1 MLPDTRRRYAV
12 ILALVTG
19 FCLVFNLVEQDDS
32 LVRRRAEAL
41 PITVIPTSNDAK
53 TVQEKR
59 PVMHTFYDPSGTGYC
74 CGMLEVR
81 NIAQP
86 YHRNASIIIYH
97 FLFIHHTFSFTR
109 MVIKDYFAHGKIHGK
124 IRDGTQSS

>member
-19 FCLVFNLVEQDDS
+19 FCLVFNLLEDDS
-32 LVRRRAEAL
+32 LARRTEEEQQQEQA
-41 PITVIPTSNDAK
+41 PIPISVIPTSNNVE

-59 PVMHTFYDPSGTGYC
+59 PVMHTFYDPSGKGYC

-81 NIAQP
+81 NIAQ
-86 YHRNASIIIYH
+86 
-97 FLFIHHTFSFTR
+97 
-109 MVIKDYFAHGKIHGK
+109 
-124 IRDGTQSS
+124 